1 MELAAALVGGL
12 LVGVGIGLIAGRGK
26 ERRLQDRLDQQEK
39 ALRDRVVP
47 AVDRLARRLE
57 IPIRSVPPLS
67 LDAAGR
73 IVHSGASIVD
83 HLAEVCEQITER
95 ETANSLALSD
105 TVQLAQKELA
115 EVKKLRGK

>member
-1 MELAAALVGGL
+1 VGLGLGL
-12 LVGVGIGLIAGRGK
+12 LLARGK
-26 ERRLQDRLDQQEK
+26 ERKLQERLDQYEK
-39 ALRDRVVP
+39 SLRERVVP
-47 AVDRLARRLE
+47 AIERFARRME

-67 LDAAGR
+67 LDSTGQ
-73 IVHSGASIVD
+73 IVHSGAAVVD

-105 TVQLAQKELA
+105 TVQFAQKELS